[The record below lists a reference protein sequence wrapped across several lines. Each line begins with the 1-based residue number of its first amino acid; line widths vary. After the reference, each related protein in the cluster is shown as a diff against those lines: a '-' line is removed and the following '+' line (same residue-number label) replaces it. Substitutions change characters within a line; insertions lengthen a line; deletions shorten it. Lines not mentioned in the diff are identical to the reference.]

1 MKLGLTLPSF
11 VEDPEIPLA
20 VARAA
25 DAAGIDG
32 VFVYDHLWRDRPPP
46 RRPALEG
53 FALLGAVAAETRR
66 VAIGTLVARAT
77 LRPPAVLAHG
87 FDTAQRISGGRL
99 IAGIGSGDK
108 QSREENEAFGLEF
121 GNMAM
126 RIEALHDAV
135 RAALGRGYPVWVGG
149 HAVQVREIVPL
160 ADAWNSWGRDAERFA
175 EEAALVHAIAPTAEL
190 TWGGLVVLARTD
202 AEARDKAQA
211 RNASKDVI
219 VGSPATVAAALRDY
233 EAVGATWAVLG
244 PLDSS
249 NPENAELI
257 ADVADALRE

>member
-1 MKLGLTLPSF
+1 VRLGLTLPSF
-11 VEDPEIPLA
+11 VDDPEVPLA

-46 RRPALEG
+46 RRPALECL
-53 FALLGAVAAETRR
+53 ALLGAVAAETRR

-87 FDTAQRISGGRL
+87 FATAQRVSGGRL

-108 QSREENEAFGLEF
+108 ESRQENEAFGLGF
-121 GNMAM
+121 ATMAT

-135 RAALGRGYPVWVGG
+135 RATRGRGYPVWVGG
-149 HAVQVREIVPL
+149 HAAQVREIVAL

-175 EEAALVHAIAPTAEL
+175 EEAALVHAIAPAAEL
-190 TWGGLVVLARTD
+190 TWGGLVVLASTD
-202 AEARDKAQA
+202 AEAQQKANA

-219 VGSPATVAAALRDY
+219 VGSPDTVADALRAY
-233 EAVGATWAVLG
+233 RVAGAAWAVLG
-244 PLDSS
+244 PLDSHD
-249 NPENAELI
+249 PQNAELI
-257 ADVADALRE
+257 AQVADALRE